1 MRVNEVHLLNL
12 LFMSMLKLSF
22 IAITVFV
29 GPWSTAFAQSF
40 QAQAVVGLN
49 AAQIDGDGLWGYNQ
63 AGILGGVKVALPLSD
78 AISVQAGMLY
88 SAKGS
93 RNSELEPFSVW
104 RLTYLELPIEIQGR
118 IVNQVYLFGG
128 VSPNYLIKARQ
139 ENTTGLRTD
148 RRGYRS
154 LDLCFVA
161 GILYRFADNAG
172 VQARISDGLRS
183 ASEVQYL
190 RNRVLSFALV
200 YYFTEK

>member
-1 MRVNEVHLLNL
+1 MPTLKIISTI
-12 LFMSMLKLSF
+12 LFFLAF
-22 IAITVFV
+22 
-29 GPWSTAFAQSF
+29 STATIAQSF
-40 QAQAVVGLN
+40 RAQAVIGLN

-78 AISVQAGMLY
+78 AVSVQAGMLY

-93 RNSELEPFSVW
+93 RNSEFEPYSIW

-128 VSPNYLIKARQ
+128 VSPNYLIRARQ
-139 ENTTGLRTD
+139 ENTTGIRTD

-154 LDLCFVA
+154 VDVCFVA

-172 VQARISDGLRS
+172 VQVRISDGLRS
-183 ASEVQYL
+183 SSEVQYL
-190 RNRVLSFALV
+190 RNRTLGFALV
-200 YYFTEK
+200 YYFSEK

>member
-1 MRVNEVHLLNL
+1 MFRLA
-12 LFMSMLKLSF
+12 
-22 IAITVFV
+22 IATGIVFV
-29 GPWSTAFAQSF
+29 GLCSTATAQSF
-40 QAQAVVGLN
+40 RAQAVVGLN

-63 AGILGGVKVALPLSD
+63 AGILGGIKVALPLSD
-78 AISVQAGMLY
+78 AISAQAGMLY

-93 RNSELEPFSVW
+93 RNSEDEPFSIW
-104 RLTYLELPIEIQGR
+104 RLTYLELPVEIQGR

-154 LDLCFVA
+154 FDLCFVA

-172 VQARISDGLRS
+172 VQVRISDGLRS

-200 YYFTEK
+200 YYFSEK

>member
-1 MRVNEVHLLNL
+1 
-12 LFMSMLKLSF
+12 MLKIIV

-29 GPWSTAFAQSF
+29 GPWSTALAQSF
-40 QAQAVVGLN
+40 QAQAVIGLN

-93 RNSELEPFSVW
+93 RNSELEPFSIW

-128 VSPNYLIKARQ
+128 LSPNYLIKARQ

-172 VQARISDGLRS
+172 VQARISNGLMS
-183 ASEVQYL
+183 ASEVQFL
-190 RNRVLSFALV
+190 RNRVLSFALL
-200 YYFTEK
+200 YYFSEK

>member
-1 MRVNEVHLLNL
+1 MFNVIFPLFAYKDILRIIVGGGLLG
-12 LFMSMLKLSF
+12 LSLVS
-22 IAITVFV
+22 AAT
-29 GPWSTAFAQSF
+29 AQSF
-40 QAQAVVGLN
+40 QAQAVIGLN

-78 AISVQAGMLY
+78 VILAQAGMLY

-93 RNSELEPFSVW
+93 RNSEYEPFSIW
-104 RLTYLELPIEIQGR
+104 RLTYLELPVEIQGR
-118 IVNQVYLFGG
+118 IVSQVYLFGG
-128 VSPNYLIKARQ
+128 LSPNYLIKARQ
-139 ENTTGLRTD
+139 ENTTGLRSD

-154 LDLCFVA
+154 FDLCFVA

-183 ASEVQYL
+183 TSEVQYL

-200 YYFTEK
+200 YYFSEK